1 MLNITMVFSFYQNIS
16 FASSLLILK
25 ILCST
30 VSNTR
35 LINFTHF
42 PKKRSLWRTKW
53 NTFYKEQTLENCI
66 VKNSVRT
73 KTRTSNKQLQY
84 SFLQGWN
91 PPFLREPPS
100 FWSKLKKLPPSFWEP
115 SKLVQ
120 VNCMKHFKM
129 KVLRFIQY

>member
-1 MLNITMVFSFYQNIS
+1 MLNNTMVFSFYHNIS

-25 ILCST
+25 ILSST
-30 VSNTR
+30 ISNIR

-42 PKKRSLWRTKW
+42 PKKRPLWRTKW

-84 SFLQGWN
+84 SFLQGWK

-100 FWSKLKKLPPSFWEP
+100 FWSKFKKIPTPFWQP
-115 SKLVQ
+115 SKLVH

-129 KVLRFIQY
+129 KVLHFELY